1 MQHVIN
7 MIWGWNLI
15 GVGMFLQLFISSP
28 RTANIL
34 GHTLSASLSFYSI
47 ATSLILYANPLEV
60 PRWNLLLPQMS
71 FIRIYYFISKQCME
85 TGCYQSFDQF
95 DGELRTAL
103 NYFIFTGVAYPGIAI
118 VISICQSYNI
128 GTRWFSSSRYSLTGS
143 GGQQPESAIAVSGK
157 MTSPERNSFEP
168 GSCVRAEKA
177 RIQKE
182 SMQSTY
188 HAPLITH
195 GVSKT
200 YSRGGTSFVALHPT
214 YFSVRKG
221 EVLGLLGPNG
231 AGKTTL
237 ISILTG
243 LVQPD
248 SGEAWIGGAS
258 ILNELPKVYKSIG
271 VCPQFDLFWE
281 DLTVEEHLLFYL
293 RLKGSKHDL
302 DSEEAEV
309 LRVCTDV
316 ELQDHRYK
324 LAKALSGGMKR
335 RLSLAISL
343 IGNPDAIFL
352 DEPTTGLD
360 PLNREIFWG
369 ILQKIKKDKSII
381 LTTHLMQE
389 ADFLSDRV
397 GKL

>member
-1 MQHVIN
+1 MV
-7 MIWGWNLI
+7 WGCNLI
-15 GVGMFLQLFISSP
+15 GVGMILQLFISSP

-34 GHTLSASLSFYSI
+34 GHTLAASLSFYSI

-60 PRWNLLLPQMS
+60 PKMNLLLPQMS
-71 FIRIYYFISKQCME
+71 FIRIYYHISKQCME
-85 TGCYQSFDQF
+85 TGCFQSLTQF
-95 DGELRTAL
+95 SGELQSAW
-103 NYFIFTGVAYPGIAI
+103 NYFIFTGFAYPAIAI
-118 VISICQSYNI
+118 GINICWSYNI
-128 GTRWFSSSRYSLTGS
+128 GTNLCPNKSQTALYQSST
-143 GGQQPESAIAVSGK
+143 VSDRDIS
-157 MTSPERNSFEP
+157 SPEKPVAFEA
-168 GSCVRAEKA
+168 GSCVAAEET
-177 RIQKE
+177 RVREECVNQQKE
-182 SMQSTY
+182 C
-188 HAPLITH
+188 PLVCYGLT
-195 GVSKT
+195 KRYT
-200 YSRGGTSFVALHPT
+200 RAGTSFVALHPT
-214 YFSVRKG
+214 YLSVSKG

-243 LVQPD
+243 LVKPD
-248 SGEAWIGGAS
+248 SGKAWIGGAS

-302 DSEEAEV
+302 PSEEEEV

-316 ELQDHRYK
+316 ELREHRHK

-335 RLSLAISL
+335 RLSLAIAL

-369 ILQKIKKDKSII
+369 ILQRIKKDKSII

-389 ADFLSDRV
+389 ADYLSDRI
-397 GKL
+397 GRL